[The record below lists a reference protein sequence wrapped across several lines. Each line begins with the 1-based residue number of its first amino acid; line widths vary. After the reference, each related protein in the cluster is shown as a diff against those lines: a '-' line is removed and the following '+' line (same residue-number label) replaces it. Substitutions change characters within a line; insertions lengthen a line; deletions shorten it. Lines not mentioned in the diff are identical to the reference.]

1 MFHRVR
7 NTERDRGAAAVE
19 MALILPLLLLIVFGL
34 IDFGRL
40 FYSQITITSAARE
53 GARVSALGRPGSVP
67 TVVATAATPLSGVNG
82 AVTVGCPATVT
93 GDVSTTVVASY
104 TFHFIT
110 PVGAIARLFTGGS
123 TVGGDIAMTGK
134 GVMRCFG

>member
-1 MFHRVR
+1 
-7 NTERDRGAAAVE
+7 
-19 MALILPLLLLIVFGL
+19 
-34 IDFGRL
+34 L
-40 FYSQITITSAARE
+40 FYSQITITAAARE

-67 TVVATAATPLSGVNG
+67 GVVATAAVPLSGVSG
-82 AVTVGCPATVT
+82 AVTVGCPATVN